1 MKVKEER
8 MSYTKPELVVAA
20 GALEV
25 IQCHSCK
32 INGTVA
38 DGEQRDATAEAYEV
52 DE

>member
-1 MKVKEER
+1 

-20 GALEV
+20 SALEV

-32 INGTVA
+32 INGSVS
-38 DGEQRDATAEAYEV
+38 DGAHPDVTAEAYEV